1 MPCRCSTPP
10 SPTATAASKR
20 TPPRACSA
28 PPRPPRCARSPVR
41 ASRRPAPPALEE
53 VLKRVDEAAQRLRQ
67 GGGAAA
73 PAPASTQGSLLG
85 DDPRPMA
92 TRPFESSR
100 PGGGRAES
108 APPRVSPPPVE
119 RAPAGERPA
128 PALAPEAP

>member
-1 MPCRCSTPP
+1 M
-10 SPTATAASKR
+10 AT
-20 TPPRACSA
+20 
-28 PPRPPRCARSPVR
+28 VR
-41 ASRRPAPPALEE
+41 ATRRPAPPALEE

-100 PGGGRAES
+100 PGGGRAEPAPLPG
-108 APPRVSPPPVE
+108 APPPAGG
-119 RAPAGERPA
+119 APAGGPPGPA
-128 PALAPEAP
+128 GAPTASSEPDA